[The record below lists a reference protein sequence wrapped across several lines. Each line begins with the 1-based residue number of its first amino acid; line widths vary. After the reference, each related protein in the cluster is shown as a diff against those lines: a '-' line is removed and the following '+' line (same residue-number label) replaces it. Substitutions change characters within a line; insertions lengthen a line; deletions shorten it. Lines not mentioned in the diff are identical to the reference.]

1 MTNGK
6 RAEKNK
12 DIMELKDDVLVW
24 EIISRLPLKLAVQ
37 CKVLNKDIKGRISDP
52 EFLRTWFRRQEDP
65 STELI
70 YTLNGR
76 HRSLH
81 KITLHPI
88 PNTQIETPLSCDIE
102 ILASCNGLIL
112 IDFDRV
118 TKYCVFNPLTGE
130 HQLIPYPLM
139 PSNRLHSMGF
149 AVDYPDSD
157 QYKLVTI
164 SERVKYSHRFYK
176 FSLLSSQQPGFW
188 HEIQQETN
196 SFRPFPEGNPPVYWC
211 GSLYWLRCEGSVV
224 AFDTRRQASRVIEA
238 RFIPQYD
245 FNYGN
250 ISTGNNMWLGTAQ
263 GVLTLACIF
272 RRLIVLATYDNAR
285 SSWTV
290 THTVDNFISRMSGFV
305 AGFPV
310 WIDSKQVSFLM
321 ERPWVVTHYWDL
333 YEYDTEINGYR
344 KDAEWHSVG
353 YPMYYFHPTLAS
365 VHQAPFKN
373 VEADDLL
380 YIAAKLNYI
389 RGFIIEGTS
398 QFQNQAEGAWQGAS
412 SVNSSKLEI
421 VATQEKAPTCLANKN
436 ALKVRKPYTITK
448 QREKW
453 TEEEHQRFLEALKL
467 YGRAWRQIEEYVGSK
482 TAIQIRS
489 HAQKFFAK
497 VARDSVNDGDE
508 SLNAIDIPPPR
519 PKKKPLHPYPRKM
532 VDSPV
537 ANKAVSGQPES
548 SPSPNVSG
556 RVSRSPDSVLS
567 AIGSGVSEYPVA
579 EQQNSR
585 FSPASCTTDVHTA
598 NIISAENDDE
608 SMTSNSST
616 VEEVHVELKP
626 ISASTSPIANS
637 DMVIPL
643 EACNLSALPCYL
655 GCTLTSGLYV
665 PLQEC
670 DIVHRENS
678 CNGEKLAVEAP
689 SASIKL
695 FGQTVFIPDANN
707 LALRAPYNCNS
718 LPSKST
724 EKEIKISSEDVLHSF
739 QANQANSQFMLAM
752 VPGNMIPPASW
763 LSHNMLENNPEITTV
778 FPTTVS
784 WWSWYQDLVN
794 RSILSCDQKA
804 METAVHCQGPK
815 DEEPQREGSST
826 GSSIGSASEVDDGNR
841 SSETA
846 ESKCTAKSYKWN
858 NSKGFVPYKRCLA
871 ERDDKSSGAVLEERE
886 SQRVRVCS

>member
-1 MTNGK
+1 M
-6 RAEKNK
+6 
-12 DIMELKDDVLVW
+12 L
-24 EIISRLPLKLAVQ
+24 
-37 CKVLNKDIKGRISDP
+37 IK
-52 EFLRTWFRRQEDP
+52 
-65 STELI
+65 
-70 YTLNGR
+70 
-76 HRSLH
+76 
-81 KITLHPI
+81 
-88 PNTQIETPLSCDIE
+88 
-102 ILASCNGLIL
+102 
-112 IDFDRV
+112 
-118 TKYCVFNPLTGE
+118 
-130 HQLIPYPLM
+130 
-139 PSNRLHSMGF
+139 
-149 AVDYPDSD
+149 
-157 QYKLVTI
+157 
-164 SERVKYSHRFYK
+164 
-176 FSLLSSQQPGFW
+176 
-188 HEIQQETN
+188 
-196 SFRPFPEGNPPVYWC
+196 
-211 GSLYWLRCEGSVV
+211 
-224 AFDTRRQASRVIEA
+224 
-238 RFIPQYD
+238 
-245 FNYGN
+245 
-250 ISTGNNMWLGTAQ
+250 
-263 GVLTLACIF
+263 
-272 RRLIVLATYDNAR
+272 
-285 SSWTV
+285 
-290 THTVDNFISRMSGFV
+290 
-305 AGFPV
+305 
-310 WIDSKQVSFLM
+310 
-321 ERPWVVTHYWDL
+321 
-333 YEYDTEINGYR
+333 
-344 KDAEWHSVG
+344 
-353 YPMYYFHPTLAS
+353 
-365 VHQAPFKN
+365 
-373 VEADDLL
+373 
-380 YIAAKLNYI
+380 
-389 RGFIIEGTS
+389 
-398 QFQNQAEGAWQGAS
+398 
-412 SVNSSKLEI
+412 
-421 VATQEKAPTCLANKN
+421 
-436 ALKVRKPYTITK
+436 
-448 QREKW
+448 
-453 TEEEHQRFLEALKL
+453 
-467 YGRAWRQIEEYVGSK
+467 EYVGSK

-637 DMVIPL
+637 DM
-643 EACNLSALPCYL
+643 
-655 GCTLTSGLYV
+655 
-665 PLQEC
+665 EC